1 MVKQMTSAL
10 ACLLCLTAGALAADS
25 KPLPKVDWSA
35 WQQIPVLDDGRIK
48 PLDTFAEE
56 KVTLITGR
64 TKWKELDDKGNT
76 VRTYKAPELL
86 YAWITAQD
94 EWIKRKVIRCEY
106 RPLRVI
112 LLGEKEEVGTY
123 IAVNDFID
131 WEASHKGGGL
141 VFRNPDF
148 QKRMESLYEELSK
161 SQKSPGDPQ
170 KSPGDIGETAEERR
184 FNARAAELV
193 NHTREFLFLS
203 EGREIFVAPGLDPR
217 VLTEQ
222 VNPRSKTPP
231 WVSLGGMLK
240 LDEWKQDNF
249 LDVTAI
255 ALMAP
260 NRETRMMT
268 VMNKRLYDDE
278 ELSSLP
284 QLDKVAEIRDSLLVK
299 MREIKPALD
308 ASRKAY
314 DQLASKGNASEF
326 EKTLRI
332 FSTTLRELAVDLD
345 QARRKM
351 GPLSKE
357 ELAAAGPELQNFY
370 KPLPLDET
378 QMAITAYPPPGA
390 LDLEIRYN
398 SLQPFYL
405 SCWFYGLASLP
416 LLAAWLL
423 GMARSGMGNWSR
435 SLYIIGLGVTT
446 AAMLFATY
454 GFALRIMIAGRP
466 PVTNMYETVIW
477 VSYVVSCLGL
487 WFGILPL
494 IWPGLEWSWRLTAIP
509 GSWEVSPHNA
519 EDENRIFYGQ
529 RKLVGSAAFLLRL
542 AGFVGV
548 MMVLTQAK
556 PFREYSNSFKII
568 SLTPPMTG
576 TNTVSFGSL
585 LTWLVGIV
593 TVLAASW
600 YLPRAALAVVG
611 SVITGIPE
619 ARKKSNRVWEQI
631 FTRQFFLIGSI
642 PVALFGMVLAAHVGN
657 VNPEILNPRIGSIAA
672 VLRNN
677 YWLTIHVLTI
687 VSSYGAGAL
696 AWGLGNLAMF
706 YYLFGSY
713 NKAGLAGGSEAAVR
727 LKLMDRM
734 KSAGKTL
741 SAGKMKQAVS
751 AGIGTFGQGDD
762 HLETNQV
769 RPPQEVATIA
779 QFSYKAM
786 QVAVLLLAVGTILGG
801 LWADVSWGR
810 FWDWDPKEVWALISL
825 LAYLVFLHGRYAG
838 WVGTFGTNAGSVL
851 CFQAIMMSWYG
862 VNFVLPQVYGF
873 LKGTN
878 MPTAVGMHSYA
889 TGSASGIEWVGGACA
904 LNLFLVFLA
913 WTRYTM
919 ETISA
924 EKAVPAQAAAAA
936 VPPTG
941 NTVTAK

>member
-1 MVKQMTSAL
+1 MTNFITRTV
-10 ACLLCLTAGALAADS
+10 ACFLCLSASLLAADA

-35 WQQIPVLDDGRIK
+35 WQQIPVLDEGRIK

-56 KVTLITGR
+56 KVTLVTGR
-64 TKWKELDDKGNT
+64 SKWKQLDDKGNT
-76 VRTYKAPELL
+76 VRTYRPPELL
-86 YAWITAQD
+86 YAWLTASD
-94 EWIKRKVIRCEY
+94 EWLKRQVIRCEY
-106 RPLRVI
+106 RPLRII
-112 LLGEKEEVGTY
+112 LLGKEQEVGTY
-123 IAVNDFID
+123 IAVEDFID
-131 WEASHKGGGL
+131 WAASRTAGEV
-141 VFRNPDF
+141 VFRNPEF
-148 QKRMESLYEELSK
+148 QKRMKSLADASK
-161 SQKSPGDPQ
+161 DSQKSPGDV
-170 KSPGDIGETAEERR
+170 GDTAEERR
-184 FNARAAELV
+184 LNARASELV
-193 NHTREFLFLS
+193 KHTLEFLFLM
-203 EGREIFVAPGLDPR
+203 EGRNIYVAPGLDPR

-222 VNPRSKTPP
+222 VDIRSTTPP
-231 WVSLGGMLK
+231 WVSLGAILK
-240 LDEWKQDNF
+240 LEEWKTSR
-249 LDVTAI
+249 DVTVVS
-255 ALMAP
+255 LMAED
-260 NRETRMMT
+260 RQTRLMT
-268 VMNKRLYDDE
+268 IMNSGAYDQAD
-278 ELSSLP
+278 LGSLP
-284 QLDKVAEIRDSLLVK
+284 QLDRAGEVQAMLRPKLQ
-299 MREIKPALD
+299 EIKPSLD

-314 DQLASKGNASEF
+314 DQLSSKGNPAEF
-326 EKTLRI
+326 EKSLRV
-332 FSTTLRELAVDLD
+332 FAGGLRELANDLD

-357 ELAAAGPELQNFY
+357 ELAAAGPELQKFY
-370 KPLPLDET
+370 KPLPLDEM
-378 QMAITAYPPPGA
+378 QMAITAYPPVGA

-398 SLQPFYL
+398 RLQPFYL

-416 LLAAWLL
+416 LLGAWLL

-435 SLYIIGLGVTT
+435 SLYLVGLGVAV

-509 GSWEVSPHNA
+509 GSWEVSPHHV
-519 EDENRIFYGQ
+519 EDETRIFGGR
-529 RKLVGSAAFLLRL
+529 RKVIGYAAFLLRI

-548 MMVLTQAK
+548 MMVLTQVA
-556 PFREYSNSFKII
+556 PLREYKNSFKII
-568 SLTPPMTG
+568 QLTPPLTG
-576 TNTVSFGSL
+576 SNSVSYGSL

-593 TVLAASW
+593 TVLTAAW
-600 YLPRAALAVVG
+600 FLPRAALAVAG
-611 SVITGIPE
+611 SFITGIPE
-619 ARKKSNRVWEQI
+619 ARKKSNLVWEQI

-696 AWGLGNLAMF
+696 AWGLGNLAML

-713 NKAGLAGGSEAAVR
+713 PRTGLTSGDEATLRSNLV
-727 LKLMDRM
+727 DRM

-741 SAGKMKQAVS
+741 SAGNMKQAVS
-751 AGIGTFGQGDD
+751 AGIGSFGQGDD
-762 HLETNQV
+762 PREAGPS
-769 RPPQEVATIA
+769 RPPKEVVTIA

-838 WVGTFGTNAGSVL
+838 WVGTFGTNAGAVL

-878 MPTAVGMHSYA
+878 MPSAVGMHSYA

-904 LNLFLVFLA
+904 LNLLLVFLA

-919 ETISA
+919 ETMTSEKPASA
-924 EKAVPAQAAAAA
+924 QPSAATAVQTVA
-936 VPPTG
+936 VTNEP
-941 NTVTAK
+941 VVAK